1 MASNSIL
8 IKASDRTVLITDPEW
23 GRHLTLEAMSS
34 AASACL
40 KGASGIA
47 PTLTARSDA
56 CFCAQKT

>member
-8 IKASDRTVLITDPEW
+8 IKPSDRTVLITDPEW

-47 PTLTARSDA
+47 PTSTTRML
-56 CFCAQKT
+56 